1 MSAPSSPPLRILLVD
16 DHPLVREGLRSRL
29 QTEPGYEVVA
39 EAGSADEALIALK
52 QAAPD
57 LALLDVGLRQGSGIE
72 LARALLAQA
81 PALRVLMFS
90 MYDNPEYVQRALEAG
105 ASGYVLKDA
114 SVEALLAAI
123 EAVRAGGTYLSPGL
137 TRRMFRAQA
146 PKPVLSPRESEILS
160 ALARGETSKDIARRL
175 DLSVR
180 TVETHRQNI
189 KRKLALDTPAE
200 LLRYALEHARGL
212 EADSGR

>member
-1 MSAPSSPPLRILLVD
+1 MSAPSSLPLRILLVD

-39 EAGSADEALIALK
+39 EAGSADEALIALR

-72 LARALLAQA
+72 LARALLAQT

-212 EADSGR
+212 DPETGR

>member
-52 QAAPD
+52 QATPD

-212 EADSGR
+212 EADGGR

>member
-57 LALLDVGLRQGSGIE
+57 LALLDVGLRQGSSIE
-72 LARALLAQA
+72 LARALLAQT

>member
-39 EAGSADEALIALK
+39 EAGSADEALIALR

-212 EADSGR
+212 DPETGR

>member
-72 LARALLAQA
+72 LARALLAQT